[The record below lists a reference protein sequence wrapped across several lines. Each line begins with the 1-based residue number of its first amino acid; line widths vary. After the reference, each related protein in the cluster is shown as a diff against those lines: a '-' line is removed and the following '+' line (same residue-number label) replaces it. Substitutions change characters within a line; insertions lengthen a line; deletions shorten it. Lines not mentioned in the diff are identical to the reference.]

1 MTEET
6 MVCANHPHRET
17 TLRCNR
23 CEKPICS
30 QCAILTPVGYRCKEC
45 VKGQQKT
52 FDTTRNYDYPLAF
65 GIALILSG
73 ISVAVLS
80 FLGFWGLFL
89 APVLGGVI
97 GEAIRWAVGRRRSR
111 RLPLV
116 AGIGAGIGVVI
127 YLLFSSLPYLSYAAF
142 GGSFDMMLAGGV
154 LTSLL
159 WPIAYTGLLIASMY
173 YRLRGIRL

>member
-1 MTEET
+1 MTEGIL
-6 MVCANHPHRET
+6 VCANHPNRET

-23 CEKPICS
+23 CEKPICT

-45 VKGQQKT
+45 VRGQQKI

-73 ISVAVLS
+73 ISVAILS

-97 GEAIRWAVGRRRSR
+97 GEAIRRAVGRRRSR

-116 AGIGAGIGVVI
+116 AAIGAGVGMAF

-142 GGSFDMMLAGGV
+142 GGSFNLMVAGGA
-154 LTSLL
+154 LTSFL
-159 WPIAYTGLLIASMY
+159 WPIAYAALLIASMY
-173 YRLRGIRL
+173 YRLRGIQL